1 MSVFTAVS
9 LVFAVVG
16 FVLTLFVSDWNFI
29 AGLFA
34 AILVYLTAYVARR
47 LVQSPLGEKDL
58 EWRRIECPN
67 CGMKVS
73 IESKF
78 CTYCG
83 GRIEIKEPMS
93 KPPEA

>member
-1 MSVFTAVS
+1 MTIFTATS
-9 LVFAVVG
+9 LVFAGIG
-16 FVLTLFVSDWNFI
+16 FVLTWYVSGWNI
-29 AGLFA
+29 LAGGVA
-34 AILVYLTAYVARR
+34 ALLVYLTAYVAKL
-47 LVQSPLGEKDL
+47 LVQKTTGEKDL
-58 EWRRIECPN
+58 EWRTIKCPN

-93 KPPEA
+93 KPPEV